1 MLKVVL
7 AGTYPAHTYEKL
19 RKLLPADQFD
29 FVAVDRQEAYDAMT
43 DAEIIILRIFKAPK
57 EVIERNPK
65 LKMILRW
72 GAGFDSVDIE
82 AAGAR
87 GILVTNTPGANA
99 NAVSE
104 LAVTL
109 MLTVYRKILEHTDSL
124 RSGEWSKNTYLN
136 SSFSLYGKLVGIV
149 GGGNIGRQVALKVRA
164 FGAEVQ
170 YYDAFR
176 LPAETEEQFN
186 MKYVS
191 LEKLLK
197 TSDIVTLHVPLL
209 DSTRHMIGADQIK
222 SMKDDAVIINTARG
236 GLVDDKALCAAV
248 KAGKLLGAGLDGV
261 EEEPLP
267 AGHELLT
274 TPGIVVTPH
283 VGGGTADIGD
293 VIMPMLAKDICD
305 FAETGDC
312 AHVVNRKYLQP
323 EKN

>member
-19 RKLLPADQFD
+19 RKLLPEDQFD
-29 FVAVDRQEAYDAMT
+29 FVAVDKQEEYDAMT
-43 DAEIIILRIFKAPK
+43 DAEVIILRIFKAPK
-57 EVIERNPK
+57 EVIDRNPD

-82 AAGAR
+82 AAGAK

-124 RSGEWSKNTYLN
+124 RKGAWSKNTYLN
-136 SSFSLYGKLVGIV
+136 SSFSLFGKLVGIV
-149 GGGNIGRQVALKVRA
+149 GGGNIGRQVAAKVQA

-176 LPAETEEQFN
+176 LPEEMEAKCG

-191 LEKLLK
+191 LEELIR
-197 TSDIVTLHVPLL
+197 TSDVVTLHVPLL
-209 DSTRHMIGADQIK
+209 DSTRHMIGADQLRA
-222 SMKDDAVIINTARG
+222 MKDGALLINTARG
-236 GLVDDKALCAAV
+236 GLVDDHALCAAV

-293 VIMPMLAKDICD
+293 IIMPMLAKDIRD

-312 AHVVNRKYLQP
+312 AHVVNRKYLA
-323 EKN
+323 

>member
-29 FVAVDRQEAYDAMT
+29 FVAVDSQEAYDAMT
-43 DAEIIILRIFKAPK
+43 DAEIMILRIFKAPK
-57 EVIERNPK
+57 EVIERNPD

-124 RSGEWSKNTYLN
+124 RSGAWSKNTYLN
-136 SSFSLYGKLVGIV
+136 SSFSLFGKTVGIV
-149 GGGNIGRQVALKVRA
+149 GGGNIGRQVALKVQA

-176 LPAETEEQFN
+176 LPAETEEKFN

-191 LEKLLK
+191 LEELLK

-305 FAETGDC
+305 FEETGDC
-312 AHVVNRKYLQP
+312 IHVVNRKYLQT
-323 EKN
+323 EKT

>member
-19 RKLLPADQFD
+19 RKLLPEDQFD
-29 FVAVDRQEAYDAMT
+29 FVAVDKQEEYDAMT
-43 DAEIIILRIFKAPK
+43 DAEVMILRIFKAPK
-57 EVIERNPK
+57 EVIDRNPD

-82 AAGAR
+82 AAGAK

-124 RSGEWSKNTYLN
+124 RKGAWSKNTYLN
-136 SSFSLYGKLVGIV
+136 SSFSLYGKMVGIV
-149 GGGNIGRQVALKVRA
+149 GGGNIGRQVAAKVQA
-164 FGAEVQ
+164 FGAETQ

-176 LPAETEEQFN
+176 LSPEMEEQFN

-191 LEKLLK
+191 LEELIR
-197 TSDIVTLHVPLL
+197 TSDVVTLHVPLL
-209 DSTRHMIGADQIK
+209 DSTRHMIGADQLRA
-222 SMKDDAVIINTARG
+222 MKDGALLINTARG
-236 GLVDDKALCAAV
+236 GLVDDHALCAAV

-293 VIMPMLAKDICD
+293 IIMPMLAKDIRD
-305 FAETGDC
+305 FAATGDC
-312 AHVVNRKYLQP
+312 AHVVNRKYL
-323 EKN
+323 

>member
-19 RKLLPADQFD
+19 RKLLPEDQFD
-29 FVAVDRQEAYDAMT
+29 FVAVDKQEEYDAMT
-43 DAEIIILRIFKAPK
+43 DAEVMILRIFKAPK

-82 AAGAR
+82 AAGAK
-87 GILVTNTPGANA
+87 GVLVTNTPGANA

-124 RSGEWSKNTYLN
+124 RKGAWSKNTYLN

-149 GGGNIGRQVALKVRA
+149 GGGNIGRQVAAKVQA
-164 FGAEVQ
+164 FGAEAQ

-176 LPAETEEQFN
+176 LSPEMEEQFN

-191 LEKLLK
+191 LEELIR
-197 TSDIVTLHVPLL
+197 TSDVVTLHVPLL
-209 DSTRHMIGADQIK
+209 DSTRHMIGADQLRA
-222 SMKDDAVIINTARG
+222 MKDGAVIINTARG

-293 VIMPMLAKDICD
+293 IIMPMLAKDIRD
-305 FAETGDC
+305 FAAAGDC
-312 AHVVNRKYLQP
+312 AHVVNRKYL
-323 EKN
+323 

>member
-19 RKLLPADQFD
+19 RKLLPEDQFD
-29 FVAVDRQEAYDAMT
+29 FVAVDKQEEYDAMT
-43 DAEIIILRIFKAPK
+43 DAEVMILRIFKAPK

-82 AAGAR
+82 AAGAK

-124 RSGEWSKNTYLN
+124 RKGAWSKNTYLN

-149 GGGNIGRQVALKVRA
+149 GGGNIGRQVAAKVQA
-164 FGAEVQ
+164 FGAETQ

-176 LPAETEEQFN
+176 LSPEMEEQFN

-191 LEKLLK
+191 LEELIR
-197 TSDIVTLHVPLL
+197 TSDVVTLHVPLL
-209 DSTRHMIGADQIK
+209 DSTRHMIGADQLRA
-222 SMKDDAVIINTARG
+222 MKDGAVIINTARG

-293 VIMPMLAKDICD
+293 IIMPMLAKDIRD
-305 FAETGDC
+305 FAAAGDC
-312 AHVVNRKYLQP
+312 AHVVNRKYLA
-323 EKN
+323 

>member
-19 RKLLPADQFD
+19 RKLLPEDQFD
-29 FVAVDRQEAYDAMT
+29 FVAVDKQEEYDAMT
-43 DAEIIILRIFKAPK
+43 DAEVIILRIFKAPK
-57 EVIERNPK
+57 EVIDRNPD

-82 AAGAR
+82 AAGAK

-124 RSGEWSKNTYLN
+124 RKGAWSKNTYLN
-136 SSFSLYGKLVGIV
+136 SSFSLYGKRVGIV
-149 GGGNIGRQVALKVRA
+149 GGGNIGRQVAAKVQA
-164 FGAEVQ
+164 FGAETQ

-176 LPAETEEQFN
+176 LSPEMEEQFN

-191 LEKLLK
+191 LEELIR
-197 TSDIVTLHVPLL
+197 TSDVVTLHVPLL
-209 DSTRHMIGADQIK
+209 DSTRHMIGADQLRA
-222 SMKDDAVIINTARG
+222 MKDGAVLINTARG
-236 GLVDDKALCAAV
+236 GLVDDHALCAAV
-248 KAGKLLGAGLDGV
+248 RAGKLLGAGLDGV
-261 EEEPLP
+261 EETPLP
-267 AGHELLT
+267 ADHELLRT
-274 TPGIVVTPH
+274 ENIVVTPH

-293 VIMPMLAKDICD
+293 IIMPMLAKDIRD
-305 FAETGDC
+305 FAATGDC
-312 AHVVNRKYLQP
+312 AHVVNRKYL
-323 EKN
+323 

>member
-19 RKLLPADQFD
+19 RKLLPEDQFD
-29 FVAVDRQEAYDAMT
+29 FVAVDKQEEYDAMT
-43 DAEIIILRIFKAPK
+43 DAEVIILRIFKAPK
-57 EVIERNPK
+57 EVIDRNPD

-82 AAGAR
+82 AAGAK

-124 RSGEWSKNTYLN
+124 RKGAWSKNTYLN
-136 SSFSLYGKLVGIV
+136 SSFSLFGKLVGIV
-149 GGGNIGRQVALKVRA
+149 GGGNIGRQVAAKVQA

-176 LPAETEEQFN
+176 LPEEMEEKCG

-191 LEKLLK
+191 LEELIR
-197 TSDIVTLHVPLL
+197 TSDVVTLHVPLL
-209 DSTRHMIGADQIK
+209 DSTRHMIGADQLRA
-222 SMKDDAVIINTARG
+222 MKDGALLINTARG
-236 GLVDDKALCAAV
+236 GLVDDHALCAAV

-293 VIMPMLAKDICD
+293 IIMPMLAKDIRD
-305 FAETGDC
+305 FAATGDC
-312 AHVVNRKYLQP
+312 AHVVNRKYL
-323 EKN
+323 

>member
-19 RKLLPADQFD
+19 RKLLPEDQFD
-29 FVAVDRQEAYDAMT
+29 FVAVDKQEEYDAMT
-43 DAEIIILRIFKAPK
+43 DAEVMILRIFKAPK

-82 AAGAR
+82 AAGAK

-124 RSGEWSKNTYLN
+124 RKGAWSKNTYLN
-136 SSFSLYGKLVGIV
+136 SSFSLYGKMVGIV
-149 GGGNIGRQVALKVRA
+149 GGGNIGRQVAAKVQA
-164 FGAEVQ
+164 FGAETQ

-176 LPAETEEQFN
+176 LSPEMEEQFN

-191 LEKLLK
+191 LEELIR
-197 TSDIVTLHVPLL
+197 TSDVVTLHVPLL
-209 DSTRHMIGADQIK
+209 DSTRHMIGADQLRA
-222 SMKDDAVIINTARG
+222 MKDGAVLINTARG
-236 GLVDDKALCAAV
+236 GLVDDHALCAAV
-248 KAGKLLGAGLDGV
+248 RAGKLLGAGLDGV
-261 EEEPLP
+261 EETPLP
-267 AGHELLT
+267 ADHELLRT
-274 TPGIVVTPH
+274 ENIVVTPH

-293 VIMPMLAKDICD
+293 IIMPMLAKDIRD

-312 AHVVNRKYLQP
+312 AHVVNRKYL
-323 EKN
+323 

>member
-19 RKLLPADQFD
+19 RKLLPEDQFD
-29 FVAVDRQEAYDAMT
+29 FVAVDKQEEYDAMT
-43 DAEIIILRIFKAPK
+43 DAEVMILRIFKAPK

-82 AAGAR
+82 AAGAK

-124 RSGEWSKNTYLN
+124 RKGAWSKNTYLN
-136 SSFSLYGKLVGIV
+136 SSFSLYGKMVGIV
-149 GGGNIGRQVALKVRA
+149 GGGNIGRQVAAKVQA
-164 FGAEVQ
+164 FGAETQ

-176 LPAETEEQFN
+176 LSPEMEEQFN

-191 LEKLLK
+191 LEELIR
-197 TSDIVTLHVPLL
+197 TSDVVTLHVPLL
-209 DSTRHMIGADQIK
+209 DSTRHMIGADQLRA
-222 SMKDDAVIINTARG
+222 MKDGAVIINTARG

-293 VIMPMLAKDICD
+293 IIMPMLAKDIRD
-305 FAETGDC
+305 FAAAGDC
-312 AHVVNRKYLQP
+312 AHVVNRKYL
-323 EKN
+323 

>member
-19 RKLLPADQFD
+19 RKLLPEDQFD
-29 FVAVDRQEAYDAMT
+29 FVAVDKQEEYDAMT
-43 DAEIIILRIFKAPK
+43 DAEVIILRIFKAPK
-57 EVIERNPK
+57 EVIDRNPD

-82 AAGAR
+82 AAGAK

-124 RSGEWSKNTYLN
+124 RKGAWSKNTYLN
-136 SSFSLYGKLVGIV
+136 SSFSLFGKLVGIV
-149 GGGNIGRQVALKVRA
+149 GGGNIGRQVAAKVQA

-176 LPAETEEQFN
+176 LPEEMEEKCG

-191 LEKLLK
+191 LEELIR
-197 TSDIVTLHVPLL
+197 TSDVVTLHVPLL
-209 DSTRHMIGADQIK
+209 DSTRHMIGSDQLRA
-222 SMKDDAVIINTARG
+222 MKDGALLINTARG
-236 GLVDDKALCAAV
+236 GLVDDHALCAAV

-293 VIMPMLAKDICD
+293 IIMPMLAKDIRD
-305 FAETGDC
+305 FAATGDC
-312 AHVVNRKYLQP
+312 AHVVNRKYL
-323 EKN
+323 

>member
-7 AGTYPAHTYEKL
+7 AGTYHAHTYEKL
-19 RKLLPADQFD
+19 RKLLPEDQFD
-29 FVAVDRQEAYDAMT
+29 FVAVDKQEEYDAMT
-43 DAEIIILRIFKAPK
+43 DAEVIILRIFKAPK
-57 EVIERNPK
+57 EVIDRNPD

-82 AAGAR
+82 AAGAK

-124 RSGEWSKNTYLN
+124 RKGAWSKNTYLN
-136 SSFSLYGKLVGIV
+136 SSFSLFGKLVGIV
-149 GGGNIGRQVALKVRA
+149 GGGNIGRQVAAKVQA

-176 LPAETEEQFN
+176 LPEEMEEKCG

-191 LEKLLK
+191 LEELIR
-197 TSDIVTLHVPLL
+197 TSDVVTLHVPLL
-209 DSTRHMIGADQIK
+209 DSTRHMIGADQLRA
-222 SMKDDAVIINTARG
+222 MKDGAVLINTARG
-236 GLVDDKALCAAV
+236 GLVDDHALCAAV

-293 VIMPMLAKDICD
+293 IIMPMLAKDIRD
-305 FAETGDC
+305 FAAAGDC
-312 AHVVNRKYLQP
+312 AHVVNRKYL
-323 EKN
+323 

>member
-19 RKLLPADQFD
+19 RKLLPEDQFD
-29 FVAVDRQEAYDAMT
+29 FVAVDKQEEYDAMT
-43 DAEIIILRIFKAPK
+43 DAEVMILRIFKAPK

-82 AAGAR
+82 AAGAK
-87 GILVTNTPGANA
+87 GVLVTNTPGANA

-124 RSGEWSKNTYLN
+124 RKGAWSKNTYLN
-136 SSFSLYGKLVGIV
+136 SSFSLFGKLVGIV
-149 GGGNIGRQVALKVRA
+149 GGGNIGRQVAAKVQA

-176 LPAETEEQFN
+176 LPEEMEEKCG

-191 LEKLLK
+191 LEELIR
-197 TSDIVTLHVPLL
+197 TSDVVTLHVPLL
-209 DSTRHMIGADQIK
+209 DSTRHMIGADQLRA
-222 SMKDDAVIINTARG
+222 MKDGAVIINTARG

-293 VIMPMLAKDICD
+293 IIMPMLAKDIRD
-305 FAETGDC
+305 FAATGDC
-312 AHVVNRKYLQP
+312 AHVVNRKYL
-323 EKN
+323 

>member
-19 RKLLPADQFD
+19 RKLLPEDQFD
-29 FVAVDRQEAYDAMT
+29 FVAVDKQEEYDAMT
-43 DAEIIILRIFKAPK
+43 DAEVIILRIFKAPK
-57 EVIERNPK
+57 EVIDRNPD

-82 AAGAR
+82 AAGAK

-124 RSGEWSKNTYLN
+124 RKGAWSKNTYLN
-136 SSFSLYGKLVGIV
+136 SSFSLFGKLVGIV
-149 GGGNIGRQVALKVRA
+149 GGGNIGRQVAAKVQA

-176 LPAETEEQFN
+176 LPEEMEEKCG

-191 LEKLLK
+191 LEELIR
-197 TSDIVTLHVPLL
+197 TSDVVTLHVPLL
-209 DSTRHMIGADQIK
+209 DSTRHMIGSDQLRA
-222 SMKDDAVIINTARG
+222 MKDGALLINTARG
-236 GLVDDKALCAAV
+236 GLVDDHALCAAV

-293 VIMPMLAKDICD
+293 IIMPMLAKDIRD
-305 FAETGDC
+305 FAATGDC
-312 AHVVNRKYLQP
+312 AHVVNRKYLA
-323 EKN
+323 

>member
-82 AAGAR
+82 AAGAK

-124 RSGEWSKNTYLN
+124 RKGAWSKNTYLN
-136 SSFSLYGKLVGIV
+136 SSFSLYGKMVGIV
-149 GGGNIGRQVALKVRA
+149 GGGNIGRQVAAKVQA
-164 FGAEVQ
+164 FGAETQ

-176 LPAETEEQFN
+176 LSPEMEEQFN

-191 LEKLLK
+191 LEELIR
-197 TSDIVTLHVPLL
+197 TSDVVTLHVPLL
-209 DSTRHMIGADQIK
+209 DSTRHMIGADQLRA
-222 SMKDDAVIINTARG
+222 MKDGAVIINTARG
-236 GLVDDKALCAAV
+236 GLVDDKELCAAV

-293 VIMPMLAKDICD
+293 IIMPMLAKDIRD
-305 FAETGDC
+305 FAATGDC
-312 AHVVNRKYLQP
+312 AHVVNRKYL
-323 EKN
+323 

>member
-1 MLKVVL
+1 MMKVVL
-7 AGTYPAHTYEKL
+7 AGTYPAGTFEKM
-19 RKLLPADQFD
+19 KPMLPADRFE
-29 FVAVDRQEAYDAMT
+29 FVKVDRQEDYDVMT
-43 DAEIIILRIFKAPK
+43 DAEIMILRIFKAPK

-65 LKMILRW
+65 LKMIMRW
-72 GAGFDSVDIE
+72 GAGFDSVDVE
-82 AAGAR
+82 AAGKQ
-87 GILVTNTPGANA
+87 GVLVTNTPGANA

-109 MLTVYRKILEHTDSL
+109 MLCVYRKILVHTDSL
-124 RSGEWSKNTYLN
+124 RNGEWSMNTYMN

-149 GGGNIGRQVALKVRA
+149 GGGNIGHQVALKVQA
-164 FGAEVQ
+164 FGASVQ

-176 LPAETEEQFN
+176 LPAETEEKFN

-191 LEKLLK
+191 MEELIR
-197 TSDIVTLHVPLL
+197 TSDVISLHVPLL
-209 DSTRHMIGADQIK
+209 DSTRHMIGAEQIK
-222 SMKDDAVIINTARG
+222 SMKDNAVIINTARG
-236 GLVDDKALCAAV
+236 GLVDDHALCAAV

-261 EEEPLP
+261 EETPLP

-293 VIMPMLAKDICD
+293 IIMPMLAKDICD

-312 AHVVNRKYLQP
+312 AHVVNRKYL
-323 EKN
+323 

>member
-19 RKLLPADQFD
+19 RKLLPEDQFD
-29 FVAVDRQEAYDAMT
+29 FVAVDKQEEYDAMT
-43 DAEIIILRIFKAPK
+43 DAEVMILRIFKAPK

-82 AAGAR
+82 AAGAK

-124 RSGEWSKNTYLN
+124 RKGAWSKNTYLN
-136 SSFSLYGKLVGIV
+136 SSFSLYGKMVGIV
-149 GGGNIGRQVALKVRA
+149 GGGNIGRQVAAKVQA
-164 FGAEVQ
+164 FGAETQ

-176 LPAETEEQFN
+176 LSPEMEEQFN

-191 LEKLLK
+191 LEELIR
-197 TSDIVTLHVPLL
+197 TSDVVTLHVPLL
-209 DSTRHMIGADQIK
+209 DSTRHMIGADQLRA
-222 SMKDDAVIINTARG
+222 MKDGAVIINTARG

-293 VIMPMLAKDICD
+293 IIMPMLAKDIRD
-305 FAETGDC
+305 FAATGDC
-312 AHVVNRKYLQP
+312 AHVVNRKYL
-323 EKN
+323 

>member
-19 RKLLPADQFD
+19 RKLLPEDQFD
-29 FVAVDRQEAYDAMT
+29 FVAVDKQEEYDAMT
-43 DAEIIILRIFKAPK
+43 DAEVMILRIFKAPK

-82 AAGAR
+82 AAGAK
-87 GILVTNTPGANA
+87 GVLVTNTPGANA
-99 NAVSE
+99 NALSE

-124 RSGEWSKNTYLN
+124 RKGAWSKNTYLN
-136 SSFSLYGKLVGIV
+136 SSFSLYGKMVGIV
-149 GGGNIGRQVALKVRA
+149 GGGNIGRQVAAKVQA
-164 FGAEVQ
+164 FGAETQ

-176 LPAETEEQFN
+176 LSPEMEEQFN

-191 LEKLLK
+191 LEELIR
-197 TSDIVTLHVPLL
+197 TSDVVTLHVPLL
-209 DSTRHMIGADQIK
+209 DSTRHMIGADQLRA
-222 SMKDDAVIINTARG
+222 MKDGAVIINTARG

-293 VIMPMLAKDICD
+293 IIMPMLAKDIRD
-305 FAETGDC
+305 FAAAGDC
-312 AHVVNRKYLQP
+312 AHVVNRKYL
-323 EKN
+323 

>member
-19 RKLLPADQFD
+19 RKLLPEDQFD
-29 FVAVDRQEAYDAMT
+29 FVAVDKQEEYDAMT
-43 DAEIIILRIFKAPK
+43 DAEVIILRIFKAPK
-57 EVIERNPK
+57 EVIDRNPD

-82 AAGAR
+82 AAGAK

-124 RSGEWSKNTYLN
+124 RKGAWSKNTYLN
-136 SSFSLYGKLVGIV
+136 SSFSLFGKLVGIV
-149 GGGNIGRQVALKVRA
+149 GGGNIGRQVAAKVQA

-176 LPAETEEQFN
+176 LPEEMEEKCG

-191 LEKLLK
+191 LEELIR
-197 TSDIVTLHVPLL
+197 TSDVVTLHVPLL
-209 DSTRHMIGADQIK
+209 DSTRHMIGADQLRA
-222 SMKDDAVIINTARG
+222 MKDGAVLINTARG
-236 GLVDDKALCAAV
+236 GLVDDHALCAAV

-293 VIMPMLAKDICD
+293 IIMPMLAKDIRD
-305 FAETGDC
+305 FAATGDC
-312 AHVVNRKYLQP
+312 AHVVNRKYL
-323 EKN
+323 

>member
-19 RKLLPADQFD
+19 RKLLPEDQFD
-29 FVAVDRQEAYDAMT
+29 FVAVDKQEEYDAMT
-43 DAEIIILRIFKAPK
+43 DAEVMILRIFKAPK

-82 AAGAR
+82 AAGAK

-124 RSGEWSKNTYLN
+124 RKGAWSKNTYLN
-136 SSFSLYGKLVGIV
+136 SSFSLYGKMVGIV
-149 GGGNIGRQVALKVRA
+149 GGGNIGRQVAAKVQA
-164 FGAEVQ
+164 FGAETQ

-176 LPAETEEQFN
+176 LSPEMEEQFN

-191 LEKLLK
+191 LDELIR
-197 TSDIVTLHVPLL
+197 TSDVVTLHVPLL
-209 DSTRHMIGADQIK
+209 DSTRHMIGADQLRA
-222 SMKDDAVIINTARG
+222 MKDGAVIINTARG

-293 VIMPMLAKDICD
+293 IIMPMLAKDIRD
-305 FAETGDC
+305 FAAAGDC
-312 AHVVNRKYLQP
+312 AHVVNRKYLA
-323 EKN
+323 

>member
-7 AGTYPAHTYEKL
+7 AGTYPAHTFEKL
-19 RKLLPADQFD
+19 RKMLPEETFELK
-29 FVAVDRQEAYDAMT
+29 AVDQQADYDAMT
-43 DAEIIILRIFKAPK
+43 DAEIMILRIFKAPK
-57 EVIERNPK
+57 EVIDRNPN

-82 AAGAR
+82 AAGAK

-109 MLTVYRKILEHTDSL
+109 MLTVYRKILAHTDSL
-124 RSGEWSKNTYLN
+124 RSGVWSKNTYLN
-136 SSFSLYGKLVGIV
+136 SSYSLLGKLVGIV
-149 GGGNIGRQVALKVRA
+149 GGGNIGRQVALKVKA

-176 LPAETEEQFN
+176 LPEETEEKFN

-191 LEKLLK
+191 LEELIR
-197 TSDIVTLHVPLL
+197 TSDVITLHVPLL
-209 DSTRHMIGADQIK
+209 DSTRHMLGAEQIA
-222 SMKDDAVIINTARG
+222 SMKEGAVVINTARG
-236 GLVDDKALCAAV
+236 GLIDDHALCEAV
-248 KAGKLLGAGLDGV
+248 KSGKLLGAGLDGV
-261 EEEPLP
+261 EDEPLP
-267 AGHELLT
+267 VGHELLS
-274 TPGIVVTPH
+274 TPNIVVTPH
-283 VGGGTADIGD
+283 VGGGTADIGE

-312 AHVVNRKYLQP
+312 AHVVNRKYL
-323 EKN
+323 

>member
-7 AGTYPAHTYEKL
+7 AGTYPAHTYEKM
-19 RKLLPADQFD
+19 RKLLPEDQFD
-29 FVAVDRQEAYDAMT
+29 FVAVDKQEEYDAMT
-43 DAEIIILRIFKAPK
+43 DAEVIILRIFKAPK
-57 EVIERNPK
+57 EVIDRNPD

-82 AAGAR
+82 AAGAK

-124 RSGEWSKNTYLN
+124 RKGAWSKNTYLN
-136 SSFSLYGKLVGIV
+136 SSFSLFGKLVGIV
-149 GGGNIGRQVALKVRA
+149 GGGNIGRQVAAKVQA

-176 LPAETEEQFN
+176 LPEEMEEKCG

-191 LEKLLK
+191 LEELIR
-197 TSDIVTLHVPLL
+197 TSDVVTLHVPLL
-209 DSTRHMIGADQIK
+209 DSTRHMIGADQLRA
-222 SMKDDAVIINTARG
+222 MKDGALLINTARG
-236 GLVDDKALCAAV
+236 GLVDDHALCAAV

-293 VIMPMLAKDICD
+293 IIMPMLAKDIRD
-305 FAETGDC
+305 FAATGDC
-312 AHVVNRKYLQP
+312 AHVVNRKYL
-323 EKN
+323 